1 MKIVNI
7 YALISSLMEKN
18 ESLKNQAKFDELKTL
33 VVRWSMDRQIIQN
46 STASAQTL
54 KAVSEMGELADAVA
68 KGDDAALVDAVG
80 DVLVCLINVCEI
92 KKLDIVDCLES
103 AYEEIKFRKG
113 TLLESGVFIKE

>member
-1 MKIVNI
+1 MKIMNV
-7 YALISSLMEKN
+7 YKMISDLMEKN
-18 ESLKNQAKFDELKTL
+18 EKLKNQAKFDELRTL
-33 VVRWSMDRQIIQN
+33 IVRWSMDRQIIQN
-46 STASAQTL
+46 STVSAQTL

-68 KGDDAALVDAVG
+68 KDDTAGMVDAIG

-92 KKLDIVDCLES
+92 RKLDIVDCLES